1 MSTRMHLLLQVDPG
15 RAQEVTRFL
24 LGLPQVVDTA
34 HTSGPY
40 DVIATVEGS
49 VQQVQDCLSQVR
61 RAPGL
66 AVLKK
71 CAAMQPAVSSSTS

>member
-15 RAQEVTRFL
+15 RAREVIGYL

-40 DVIATVEGS
+40 DVIATLEGS
-49 VQQVQDCLSQVR
+49 VQQGLSQVR

-66 AVLKK
+66 AVLRK
-71 CAAMQPAVSSSTS
+71 CAAIEPAIPSATS

>member
-1 MSTRMHLLLQVDPG
+1 MAMRMHLLLQVDPG
-15 RAQEVTRFL
+15 RAQEVAAYL
-24 LGLPQVVDTA
+24 AGLPQVVDTA

-49 VQQVQDCLSQVR
+49 AQQVQQSLLQVR

-66 AVLKK
+66 AALRK
-71 CAAMQPAVSSSTS
+71 CAAIEPAM